1 MSDNISFNSEVYGG
15 KSMKDILKVGVGVGI
30 TSALALML
38 AIPVFNDVDTDR
50 LCVKDLKVESAKV
63 YVSDEETVGSI
74 VTEAPTEELTE
85 ESVKSEEK
93 SEEDLNSEKS
103 NSITYIYTE
112 EELDTFQ
119 EYIDNADWDKI
130 LEESKQFDIN
140 KYDADLRAVAEKYL
154 GMGYYL
160 SDAEYAAANMR
171 SGTGVEI
178 KDENGNVIGDKIFCN
193 GFDVVDDDNGNN
205 TFYISVL
212 KLTPEEFDEIMTQ
225 SDDMWFRSV
234 DDSEESEGSIV
245 TYESSDGL
253 NNVTITYNKET
264 GVFIQKNEFT
274 EAALNAVG

>member
-1 MSDNISFNSEVYGG
+1 
-15 KSMKDILKVGVGVGI
+15 MKDILKVGVGVGI

-74 VTEAPTEELTE
+74 VTEAPTEEVTE
-85 ESVKSEEK
+85 ESVKSEEN

-112 EELDTFQ
+112 EELDAFQ

-140 KYDADLRAVAEKYL
+140 KYDADLRAVAEEYL

-160 SDAEYAAANMR
+160 SDAEYAAVNMR

-212 KLTPEEFDEIMTQ
+212 KLTPEEFDEVMTQ
-225 SDDMWFRSV
+225 SDGMWFRSV